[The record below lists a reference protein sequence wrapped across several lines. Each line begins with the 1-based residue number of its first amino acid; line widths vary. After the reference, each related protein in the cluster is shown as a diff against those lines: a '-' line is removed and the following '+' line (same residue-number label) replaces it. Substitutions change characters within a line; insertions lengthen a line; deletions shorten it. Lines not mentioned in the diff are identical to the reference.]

1 MELIVFIRVPAFQEL
16 YIFAKK
22 FSLFFFIW
30 KQICWTFAGSMV
42 QFKPPTTFF
51 LAISLFYIP
60 YLFYSLLLAILR
72 FRVEFSTRCV
82 LSSWRAIYKVSGI
95 FLGIFLL
102 LEIFELKSISVLSSP
117 GEVSE
122 YRTQITRCKQT
133 RDRSSFS
140 YKIL

>member
-1 MELIVFIRVPAFQEL
+1 LCLLESLLFMNF
-16 YIFAKK
+16 
-22 FSLFFFIW
+22 LFFQKVLFYIW
-30 KQICWTFAGSMV
+30 KQICWTFAASTV
-42 QFKPPTTFF
+42 QFEALTTFF

-82 LSSWRAIYKVSGI
+82 LSSWRAICKVSGI
-95 FLGIFLL
+95 FLGISLL
-102 LEIFELKSISVLSSP
+102 LEIFELKSISVLFSP
-117 GEVSE
+117 GGVSE
-122 YRTQITRCKQT
+122 YRTQITRSKQT